1 MTGETA
7 PPKFLS
13 LEFHAR
19 FFPRLLLD
27 RLRRK
32 GREPGGTTFTPDM
45 EMYLVLAVCLVL
57 TFIGLPMAW
66 SRGSLVGWVLAA
78 LGVGGVVFLVIQG
91 VASRWGVRPRYDD
104 FLVGVFFFFVALGAL
119 VGIPVG
125 MDAHSAGLGILAG
138 AAGLAGGY
146 LAGIFAG
153 LALQRLGWIAVVID
167 MLAGLGAIILAGG
180 ALFLLLGLPA

>member
-1 MTGETA
+1 MTDETA

-32 GREPGGTTFTPDM
+32 GREGGGTTFTPNL

-57 TFIGLPMAW
+57 AFIGLPMAW
-66 SRGSLVGWVLAA
+66 SRGSPAGWALTA
-78 LGVGGVVFLVIQG
+78 LGVGGVAFLVIQG
-91 VASRWGVRPRYDD
+91 VASRWGIRPGYDD
-104 FLVGVFFFFVALGAL
+104 FLVGVFFFFVALGVL
-119 VGIPVG
+119 IGIPVG
-125 MDAHSAGLGILAG
+125 MEAHSAGVGILAA

-153 LALQRLGWIAVVID
+153 LALQRLGWIAAVID
-167 MLAGLGAIILAGG
+167 MLAGLGAIILAG
-180 ALFLLLGLPA
+180 AAMFLLLGLLT